1 MHIRLQSCVN
11 TVYLFSIFVL
21 IHSRYAHLE
30 TSKRLVAKDANL
42 YATDDNGRYPIH
54 SAAQSMYDSAEI
66 IAFFLETGNKQDI
79 NLKDFNDRTPLH
91 EACLIG
97 NEGSVITLL
106 ANGADVN
113 AKSKAGH
120 TPLHMVKR
128 DTGIWNMLVE
138 GGADTTARNNKGEL
152 PGEAV

>member
-1 MHIRLQSCVN
+1 MQ
-11 TVYLFSIFVL
+11 
-21 IHSRYAHLE
+21 SRYAHFE
-30 TSKRLVAKDANL
+30 TCKRLVAKGADL

-54 SAAQSMYDSAEI
+54 SAAQSMYESTGI
-66 IAFFLETGNKQDI
+66 ISFLLETGNKQDI

-97 NEGSVITLL
+97 NEGSVIALL
-106 ANGADVN
+106 ANEADVN

-128 DTGIWNMLVE
+128 DTGIWNMLVAE
-138 GGADTTARNNKGEL
+138 GADTTARNIKGEL